1 MRTDSLT
8 ICFGLALLC
17 FTGCAPKMKSAQSA
31 GAQPPSV
38 SWTNAAA
45 AKSGTPMYGNAK
57 KPSTWDRVTGALK
70 PKTKPGIAQAKIA
83 EDRAADDPL
92 RLSHKPGKPT
102 PELHVATAKLMEQ
115 AGQPESAIEHLD
127 KALALD
133 PQNLDALMGYA
144 HLLDR
149 QGRFPEA
156 IEKYQTAC
164 RLHPQYPGAFND
176 LGLCLA
182 RMHRLEESIEPL
194 SQAIALDP
202 RRDLYRNNIAS
213 VLVKL
218 GRTDEAVRHLA
229 AVHGEAIAHY
239 NAGFLLQQDGQTQA
253 AAWHFSR
260 AAAVDPSFVAAR
272 QWADQLNRTASVPV
286 ETIQIGQQPL
296 QFQTAKTDLQK
307 AAEQFQTPATAQASP
322 VGSRYEALYQT
333 QPQPR

>member
-1 MRTDSLT
+1 LYQS
-8 ICFGLALLC
+8 
-17 FTGCAPKMKSAQSA
+17 GCAPKLKSAQTAS
-31 GAQPPSV
+31 AQPPSV
-38 SWTNAAA
+38 SWKDAAGDS
-45 AKSGTPMYGNAK
+45 KSGSALYGNTQT
-57 KPSTWDRVTGALK
+57 PSTWDRVTSALK
-70 PKTKPGIAQAKIA
+70 PKTQPGVAQAKIA
-83 EDRAADDPL
+83 ADRAADDPL
-92 RLSHKPGKPT
+92 RLSHKPGAPT

-115 AGQPESAIEHLD
+115 TGKTDAAIEHLD

-133 PQNLDALMGYA
+133 PQSLDALMAYA

-156 IEKYQTAC
+156 VEKYQTAC

-182 RMHRLEESIEPL
+182 RMHRLEESLDPL

-218 GRTDEAVRHLA
+218 GRPDEAVRHLI

-272 QWADQLNRTASVPV
+272 QWADELNRTAPAPV
-286 ETIQIGQQPL
+286 QTIQIGQQPL
-296 QFQTAKTDLQK
+296 QFHTPDT
-307 AAEQFQTPATAQASP
+307 QFHTPATAQASP
-322 VGSRYEALYQT
+322 VGNRYEALYQSLT
-333 QPQPR
+333 HPR